1 MKTAIYIEGGLIQLV
16 LTPEN
21 DFEKA
26 TIGMFQEQQR
36 AVGDVG
42 IGTVLNAEMFRGTFY
57 DCRGGW
63 TRQSDYL
70 PHAIYPEKSDHS
82 LIIRVK
88 PKREKANA

>member
-1 MKTAIYIEGGLIQLV
+1 MKSAIYIEMGLIQLV

-36 AVGDVG
+36 QAGEVGT
-42 IGTVLNAEMFRGTFY
+42 GTVLDAEMFRGQFY

-63 TRQSDYL
+63 TRQRDY
-70 PHAIYPEKSDHS
+70 YPNASRPEQSDHS
-82 LIIRVK
+82 LIIRA
-88 PKREKANA
+88 KARCLRPHH